1 LYVYN
6 EVEKMSKSKYN
17 VVNPDHVIDEYG
29 ADCFRMYEM
38 FLGPIEQSKPWDMNG
53 IDGVAKFLRRFW
65 SLYASP
71 EGVLVNDETATKPE
85 LKILHTA
92 IKKVT
97 EDIEKFSFNTSVS
110 AFMICVNE
118 LKKLNCSKKEILEPL
133 SILIAPFAPHLSEEI
148 WQNILKNDG
157 TVFDASFPSF
167 DEQYLKDDEIDYPLC
182 INGKKRAII
191 SFPADENNAN
201 IENAAKS
208 HPDMEKWLEGKT
220 IKKVIIVPGKMINV
234 VA

>member
-1 LYVYN
+1 
-6 EVEKMSKSKYN
+6 MSKSKYN
-17 VVNPDHVIDEYG
+17 VVNPDHVIGEYG

-38 FLGPIEQSKPWDMNG
+38 FLGPVEQSKPWDMNG

-71 EGVLVNDETATKPE
+71 DGILLTNDAPAKPE

-133 SILIAPFAPHLSEEI
+133 AILIAPFAPHLSEEI
-148 WQNILKNDG
+148 WQNIFKNDG
-157 TVFDASFPSF
+157 TVFDASFPAF

-191 SFPADENNAN
+191 SFPAEESNAN
-201 IENAAKS
+201 IEIAAKS
-208 HPDMEKWLEGKT
+208 HPDMEKWLEGKS
-220 IKKVIIVPGKMINV
+220 IKKVIVVPGKMINV